1 MKKWI
6 AAWLSVCLIFGSVLP
21 VMAEDTYKLSVDES
35 TCTVSVLDTSGKVI
49 LSTNPTDPAED
60 EYTAASALNNL
71 CSQLVVTYYDSKN
84 VDSVV
89 GSYLSSIRYNTFKIT
104 KGNNQI
110 RIDYDFSRKNERF
123 KIPVEYSL
131 KDGKFQVRVLSDEI
145 EEYGEKRIHK
155 IAVVPYLLRGT
166 SDMDGY
172 LLIPDGSGA
181 KINFSNVNPY
191 AATYSSQIYG
201 RNVGE
206 AQYYE
211 EGNAWQVHMPVF
223 GADYGDHGILAKV
236 DGNASAGI
244 IEANCVGSDSSYAHA
259 YAAFVYRIFDTVTIA
274 GNDWRYKEYV
284 ADSEVTEKEDF
295 SVSYH
300 IVKEGGL
307 MKLAEKCRE
316 ISENLPDLPDKAV
329 TGALYAYGLTSQRA
343 AFLGIPYTKTIEA
356 TTFDDVS
363 DMLGRLSK
371 DNPSLAVMLQDF
383 DKASVKGSYPSGI
396 KWSSAV
402 GGKKAFEKLVSEY
415 GKQHQFYCVQDFL
428 YENTSLPLWLRQ
440 HKYAKMASNEILA
453 RFTYSPVTYAHTKTQ
468 WYGLNLS
475 SLKNMASKALE
486 KAYDSFCGVA
496 LEGLGRELYGDYS
509 RSKGVSRTEFQRG
522 IETILK
528 KQEGNLPLAVDGGNE
543 YLFGKAELYYN
554 FPVSSSSYDI
564 ETESVPFMQL
574 VYHGKLN
581 MVSSAINM
589 TDAPQREAL
598 NCVAG
603 GTIPCFAVTGMKNDE
618 LRRSGYKTLFNTCF
632 ETQEEMITAFFAR
645 TSDYYKS
652 IYDQQIVS
660 YEQENGISI
669 TTYESGIRAVVN
681 YTDQAFSYEGTKVA
695 PMDFA
700 ILD

>member
-6 AAWLSVCLIFGSVLP
+6 AALLSVCLSLGSALT
-21 VMAEDTYKLSVDES
+21 VMANDTYKLSVDES
-35 TCTVSVLDTSGKVI
+35 TCTVSVLDTQGEVI
-49 LSTNPTDPAED
+49 LSTNPTDPVED

-104 KGNNQI
+104 KSDNKI

-131 KDGKFQVRVLSDEI
+131 EKGQFKVTVLSDEI
-145 EEYGEKRIHK
+145 EEYGDKRIHK

-166 SDMDGY
+166 ADTSGY

-181 KINFSNVNPY
+181 KIDFSNVNPY
-191 AATYSSQIYG
+191 ATTYSSQIYG

-211 EGNAWQVHMPVF
+211 EGNPWQIHMPVF
-223 GADYGDHGILAKV
+223 GVDYGEYGILAKV
-236 DGNASAGI
+236 DGNAPAGI

-259 YAAFVYRIFDTVTIA
+259 YATFVYRIFDTVTIA

-284 ADSEVTEKEDF
+284 ADSEVTEKEAF

-300 IVKEGGL
+300 IVEEGGL
-307 MKLAEKCRE
+307 IKLAEKCRE
-316 ISENLPDLPDKAV
+316 ISGNLSDSPDKAV
-329 TGALYAYGLTSQRA
+329 TGALYAYGLTTQRA

-356 TTFDDVS
+356 TTFDDIS
-363 DMLGRLSK
+363 NMLERLSK

-383 DKASVKGSYPSGI
+383 DEASVKENYPTGV

-415 GKQHQFYCVQDFL
+415 DNQHQFYCVQDIL
-428 YENTSLPLWLRQ
+428 YENTGMPLWLRQ

-453 RFTYSPVTYAHTKTQ
+453 RFTYSPVTYAHTKTE
-468 WYGLNLS
+468 WYGLNLTN
-475 SLKNMASKALE
+475 LKAMAAKALE
-486 KAYDSFCGVA
+486 KAVTSSCGVA
-496 LEGLGRELYGDYS
+496 LEGVGRELYGDYS
-509 RSKGVSRTEFQRG
+509 RSKGASRVEFQRG
-522 IETILK
+522 LETLLK
-528 KQEGNLPLAVDGGNE
+528 EQGKKLPLAVDGGNE
-543 YLFGKAELYYN
+543 YTFGYADLYYN
-554 FPVSSSSYDI
+554 FPVSSSFYNMQ
-564 ETESVPFMQL
+564 TESVPFMQM
-574 VYHGKLN
+574 VYHGSIN

-589 TDAPQREAL
+589 TDTPQLEAL
-598 NCVAG
+598 YCVAS
-603 GTIPCFAVTGMKNDE
+603 GTIPCFAVTGIKNDD

-632 ETQEEMITAFFAR
+632 DTQEETIAAFFAR
-645 TSDYYKS
+645 TADYYKD
-652 IYDQQIVS
+652 IYNQRIVS
-660 YEQENGISI
+660 YEYENGISI
-669 TTYESGIRAVVN
+669 TTYEKGITAVVN
-681 YTDQAFSYEGTKVA
+681 YTEHAVYYEGNEVA
-695 PMDFA
+695 PMDFM